1 MKIAIVNDLA
11 LAVEA
16 LRRALALRPEHTVLW
31 TAANGE
37 EAVARC
43 AEQRPELVLMDL
55 LMPGM
60 DGVEATRRIMADTP
74 CAVLIVTASVRDNA
88 PLVFEAMGHGAIDA
102 TDVPVLGDDRAES
115 AAPLLAKID
124 MVGRLI
130 GDRPRKA
137 AHKSAAVR
145 RSAARQLVAIGASA
159 GGPPAVA
166 KVLGGL
172 PEKFPAAIVVV
183 QHIDE
188 QFAQGM
194 ADWLSRYSVWPVRVA
209 RPGDSPTVGTVL
221 LAGTDEHLV
230 VNSDGCLGYSREP
243 LGLSYCPSVDVFFAS
258 INASWP
264 GPAIGV
270 LLTGMGRDGAAGLK
284 ALRLKGHHTI
294 AQDKASSAV
303 YGMPKAAAE
312 LGAAV
317 DILPI
322 EQIAARLQDIAGIDS
337 RRTPK

>member
-1 MKIAIVNDLA
+1 MKIGIVNDLA
-11 LAVEA
+11 MALEA
-16 LRRALALRPEHTVLW
+16 LRRALAQRPEHTVLW
-31 TAANGE
+31 SATDGN

-43 AEQRPELVLMDL
+43 AENRPDLVLMDL

-60 DGVEATRRIMADTP
+60 DGVEATRQIMAHTP

-88 PLVFEAMGHGAIDA
+88 PLVFEAVGHGAIDA
-102 TDVPVLGDDRAES
+102 TDMPVLGDGVDN
-115 AAPLLAKID
+115 AAPLLSKID
-124 MVGRLI
+124 MIGRLI
-130 GDRPRKA
+130 GDRPNKTARKPA
-137 AHKSAAVR
+137 DRPPTANR
-145 RSAARQLVAIGASA
+145 LVAIGASA

-172 PEKFPAAIVVV
+172 PATFPAAIVVI

-188 QFAQGM
+188 QFTQGM
-194 ADWLSRYSVWPVRVA
+194 ADWLSRSSTWPVRLA
-209 RPGDSPTVGTVL
+209 RPGDCPAAGTVL
-221 LAGTDEHLV
+221 LACAHEHLV
-230 VNSDGCLGYSREP
+230 VNADGCLGYTREP
-243 LGLSYCPSVDVFFAS
+243 ADLSYCPSVDVFFES

-264 GPAIGV
+264 GQAIGV

-294 AQDKASSAV
+294 AQDQASSAV

-322 EQIAARLQDIAGIDS
+322 EKIASRLQDVFAVNS
-337 RRTPK
+337 RSMPK

>member
-1 MKIAIVNDLA
+1 MKIGIVNDLA
-11 LAVEA
+11 MALEA
-16 LRRALALRPEHTVLW
+16 LRRALAQRPEHTILW
-31 TAANGE
+31 SATDGN

-43 AEQRPELVLMDL
+43 AENRPDLVLMDL

-60 DGVEATRRIMADTP
+60 DGVEATRQIMAHTP

-88 PLVFEAMGHGAIDA
+88 PLVFEAVGHGAIDA
-102 TDVPVLGDDRAES
+102 TDMPVLGDGADN
-115 AAPLLAKID
+115 AAPLLSKID
-124 MVGRLI
+124 MIGRLI
-130 GDRPRKA
+130 GDRPNKTARKPA
-137 AHKSAAVR
+137 GRPPSANR
-145 RSAARQLVAIGASA
+145 LVAIGASA

-166 KVLGGL
+166 KVLGAL
-172 PEKFPAAIVVV
+172 PATFPAAIVVI

-188 QFAQGM
+188 QFTQGM
-194 ADWLSRYSVWPVRVA
+194 ADWLSRSSTWPVRLA
-209 RPGDSPTVGTVL
+209 RPGDCPTAGTVL
-221 LAGTDEHLV
+221 LAGAHEHLV
-230 VNSDGCLGYSREP
+230 VNADGCLGYTREP
-243 LGLSYCPSVDVFFAS
+243 ADLSYCPSVDVFFES

-264 GPAIGV
+264 GQAIGV

-294 AQDKASSAV
+294 AQDQASSAV

-322 EQIAARLQDIAGIDS
+322 EKIASRLQDVFAVNS
-337 RRTPK
+337 RSMPK

>member
-1 MKIAIVNDLA
+1 MKIGIVNDLVMA
-11 LAVEA
+11 LEA
-16 LRRALALRPEHTVLW
+16 LRRALAQRPEHTILW
-31 TAANGE
+31 SASDGE

-43 AEQRPELVLMDL
+43 AQNRPDLVLMDL

-60 DGVEATRRIMADTP
+60 DGVEATRQIMAHTP
-74 CAVLIVTASVRDNA
+74 CAVLIVTASVKDNA
-88 PLVFEAMGHGAIDA
+88 PLVFEAVGYGAIDA
-102 TDVPVLGDDRAES
+102 TDMPVLGDGAGD

-124 MVGRLI
+124 MIGRLI
-130 GDRPRKA
+130 GDRPTRTA
-137 AHKSAAVR
+137 RKSADCPPTAHR
-145 RSAARQLVAIGASA
+145 LVAIGASA
-159 GGPPAVA
+159 GGPLAVA

-172 PEKFPAAIVVV
+172 PATFPAAIVVI

-188 QFAQGM
+188 QFTQGM
-194 ADWLSRYSVWPVRVA
+194 ADWLSRSSTWPVRLA
-209 RPGDSPTVGTVL
+209 RPGDCPAAGTVL
-221 LAGTDEHLV
+221 LARAHEHLV
-230 VNSDGCLGYSREP
+230 VNADGRLGYTREP
-243 LGLSYCPSVDVFFAS
+243 AELSYCPSVDVFFES

-264 GPAIGV
+264 GQAIGV

-284 ALRLKGHHTI
+284 ELRLKGHHTI

-322 EQIAARLQDIAGIDS
+322 EKIAPRLQDVFAVNS
-337 RRTPK
+337 RSTPK

>member
-1 MKIAIVNDLA
+1 MKIGIVNDLA
-11 LAVEA
+11 MALEA
-16 LRRALALRPEHTVLW
+16 LRRALAQRPEHTILW
-31 TAANGE
+31 SATDGN

-43 AEQRPELVLMDL
+43 AENRPDLVLMDL

-60 DGVEATRRIMADTP
+60 DGVEATRQIMAHTP

-88 PLVFEAMGHGAIDA
+88 PLVFEAVGHGAIDA
-102 TDVPVLGDDRAES
+102 TDMPVLGDGADN
-115 AAPLLAKID
+115 AASLLSKID
-124 MVGRLI
+124 MIGRLI
-130 GDRPRKA
+130 GDRPNKTARKPA
-137 AHKSAAVR
+137 GRPPTANR
-145 RSAARQLVAIGASA
+145 LVAIGASA

-166 KVLGGL
+166 KVLGAL
-172 PEKFPAAIVVV
+172 PATFPAAIVVI

-188 QFAQGM
+188 QFTQGM
-194 ADWLSRYSVWPVRVA
+194 ADWLSRSSTWPVRLA
-209 RPGDSPTVGTVL
+209 RPGDCPTAGTVL
-221 LAGTDEHLV
+221 LACAHEHLV
-230 VNSDGCLGYSREP
+230 VNADGCLGYTREP
-243 LGLSYCPSVDVFFAS
+243 ADLSYCPSVDVFFES

-264 GPAIGV
+264 GQAIGV

-294 AQDKASSAV
+294 AQDQASSAV

-322 EQIAARLQDIAGIDS
+322 EKIASRLQDVFAVNS
-337 RRTPK
+337 RSMPK